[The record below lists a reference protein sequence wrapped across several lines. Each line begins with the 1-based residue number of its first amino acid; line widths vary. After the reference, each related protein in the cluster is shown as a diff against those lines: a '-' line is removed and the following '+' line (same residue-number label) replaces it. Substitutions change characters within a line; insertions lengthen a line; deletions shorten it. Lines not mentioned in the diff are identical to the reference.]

1 MTAEAKA
8 SFMGIG
14 GGISTSGGMNGTS
27 QSSEALKVSVKSE
40 VSSAASEGTTTTHKT
55 TCTPKNGEDRAGL
68 WQWVIASEDY
78 SA

>member
-14 GGISTSGGMNGTS
+14 GGVSASGGLNGTS
-27 QSSEALKVSVKSE
+27 QSSETLKQSVRSE

-55 TCTPKNGEDRAGL
+55 TCTPKSGENRAGL